1 MTNYD
6 TAVPSAET
14 AATPGRSASVKVYPL
29 RDTSTMLRRNVKQE
43 MRDKVAVLA
52 IIGIPVLFLL
62 LFVYVFGGALKASV
76 KTAGMPTYVDYILP
90 GLIIMTAAAGL
101 IGISTQ
107 TSVDMTAGIID
118 RFLTMA
124 IFRPSI
130 LLARV
135 VASALQTLASMVV
148 VFGIAFAVGFRS
160 NATPMGWLGTAGL
173 LALITFSLA
182 WLGLAFGLAAK
193 TVASAS
199 NGPFPLILL
208 PLVGSGIVPTSTMP
222 AGLRY
227 FAEYQPFSPMINTL
241 RGLLLGTSIGWS
253 WLIALAWCAGLGLLG
268 LAWSIS
274 VFNRRDRKRGV
285 PGPGFPGAPTQ

>member
-1 MTNYD
+1 MTNRE
-6 TAVPSAET
+6 AVVPSAEAVAT
-14 AATPGRSASVKVYPL
+14 AGRSGPVKVYPL

-43 MRDKVAVLA
+43 MRDKVAILA

-62 LFVYVFGGALKASV
+62 LFVYVFGGALKDSV
-76 KTAGMPTYVDYILP
+76 KLAGAHTYVDYVLP

-107 TSVDMTAGIID
+107 TSVDMTVGIID
-118 RFLTMA
+118 RFRTMA

-130 LLARV
+130 LIARV
-135 VASALQTLASMVV
+135 TASCLQTLVSMVV

-160 NATPMGWLGTAGL
+160 SATFMEWLGAAGL
-173 LALITFSLA
+173 LAFITFTLA

-222 AGLRY
+222 TGLRY
-227 FAEYQPFSPMINTL
+227 FAEYQPFSPMTNTL
-241 RGLLLGTSIGWS
+241 RGLLLGTSIGWT
-253 WLIALAWCAGLGLLG
+253 WLIALAWSAGLGLLG
-268 LAWSIS
+268 LVWSVS
-274 VFNRRDRKRGV
+274 VFNRRDGKRGV
-285 PGPGFPGAPTQ
+285 PGPVPPVPAVK

>member
-1 MTNYD
+1 MTNHH
-6 TAVPSAET
+6 TVVPPAGT
-14 AATPGRSASVKVYPL
+14 LAAPARPAPVKVYPL
-29 RDTSTMLRRNVKQE
+29 RDTSTMLRRDIKQE
-43 MRDKVAVLA
+43 MRDKVAVFA

-62 LFVYVFGGALKASV
+62 LFVYAFGGALEDSV
-76 KTAGMPTYVDYILP
+76 KLAGAPTYVDYVLP

-118 RFLTMA
+118 RFRTMA

-130 LLARV
+130 LIARV
-135 VASALQTLASMVV
+135 VASTLQTLASMVV

-160 NATPMGWLGTAGL
+160 NATVMDWIATAGL
-173 LALITFSLA
+173 LAFITFTLA

-241 RGLLLGTSIGWS
+241 RGLLLGTPIGWS
-253 WLIALAWCAGLGLLG
+253 WLIALTWCAGLGLLG
-268 LAWSIS
+268 VVWSIS

-285 PGPGFPGAPTQ
+285 PGPGMPAAQAH

>member
-1 MTNYD
+1 MTDYD
-6 TAVPSAET
+6 TAVPSPT
-14 AATPGRSASVKVYPL
+14 AVATPGRSASVKVYPL
-29 RDTSTMLRRNVKQE
+29 RDTSTMLRRNVRQQL
-43 MRDKVAVLA
+43 RDKVAIFA

-62 LFVYVFGGALKASV
+62 LFVYVFGGALQGSV
-76 KTAGMPTYVDYILP
+76 RLAGAPTYVDYVLP

-118 RFLTMA
+118 RFRTMA

-130 LLARV
+130 LIARV
-135 VASALQTLASMVV
+135 VASALQTLVSMVV
-148 VFGIAFAVGFRS
+148 VVAIAFAVGFRS
-160 NATPMGWLGTAGL
+160 NATFIEWLGAAGL
-173 LALITFSLA
+173 LAFITLTLA

-208 PLVGSGIVPTSTMP
+208 PLVGSGIVPTATMP
-222 AGLRY
+222 TGLRY
-227 FAEYQPFSPMINTL
+227 FAEYQPFSPVINTL

-253 WLIALAWCAGLGLLG
+253 WLIALAWCVGLGLLG
-268 LAWSIS
+268 LFWSIS
-274 VFNRRDRKRGV
+274 VFSRRDRKRGI
-285 PGPGFPGAPTQ
+285 PGPGIPGAPRE

>member
-1 MTNYD
+1 MTNHD
-6 TAVPSAET
+6 TIA
-14 AATPGRSASVKVYPL
+14 RSAGAIAAPSRPAPVRVYPL
-29 RDTSTMLRRNVKQE
+29 RDTSTMLRRNLKQQ
-43 MRDKVAVLA
+43 MRDKVAVFA

-62 LFVYVFGGALKASV
+62 LFVYVFGGALKDSV
-76 KTAGMPTYVDYILP
+76 KLAGAPTYVDYVLP

-101 IGISTQ
+101 IGVSTQ
-107 TSVDMTAGIID
+107 ASVDMTVGIID
-118 RFLTMA
+118 RFRTMA

-130 LLARV
+130 LIARV
-135 VASALQTLASMVV
+135 TASALQTLVSMVV
-148 VFGIAFAVGFRS
+148 VFGIAYAVGFRS
-160 NATPMGWLGTAGL
+160 SATLTDWLGAAGM
-173 LALITFSLA
+173 LAFITFTLA

-227 FAEYQPFSPMINTL
+227 FAQYQPFSPMTNTL
-241 RGLLLGTSIGWS
+241 RGLLLGTPIGWS

-274 VFNRRDRKRGV
+274 VFNRRDRKRGA
-285 PGPGFPGAPTQ
+285 PGPGSPGAPAQ

>member
-1 MTNYD
+1 MMNHD
-6 TAVPSAET
+6 AVVPSAKVV
-14 AATPGRSASVKVYPL
+14 AAPGRPVPVKVYPL
-29 RDTSTMLRRNVKQE
+29 RDTSTMLRRNIKQQ
-43 MRDKVAVLA
+43 MRDKVAILA

-62 LFVYVFGGALKASV
+62 LFVYVFGGALKESV
-76 KTAGMPTYVDYILP
+76 KLAGAPSYVDYVLP

-118 RFLTMA
+118 RFRTMA

-130 LLARV
+130 LIARV
-135 VASALQTLASMVV
+135 TASTLQTLVSMVV

-160 NATPMGWLGTAGL
+160 NATFMEWLGAAGL
-173 LALITFSLA
+173 LAFLTFTLA

-193 TVASAS
+193 SVGSAS
-199 NGPFPLILL
+199 NGPFPLIVL

-222 AGLRY
+222 TGLRY
-227 FAEYQPFSPMINTL
+227 FAEYQPFSPVINTL
-241 RGLLLGTSIGWS
+241 RGLLLGTPIGWS

-285 PGPGFPGAPTQ
+285 FGPGFATAP

>member
-1 MTNYD
+1 MT
-6 TAVPSAET
+6 T
-14 AATPGRSASVKVYPL
+14 YPL
-29 RDTSTMLRRNVKQE
+29 RDTSTMLRRNLKQE
-43 MRDKVAVLA
+43 LRDKVATGA

-62 LFVYVFGGALKASV
+62 LFVYVFGGALKGSV
-76 KTAGMPTYVDYILP
+76 KLAGTPTYVDFVLP

-118 RFLTMA
+118 RFRTMA
-124 IFRPSI
+124 IFRPAI
-130 LLARV
+130 LIARV
-135 VASALQTLASMVV
+135 VASAAQTLAAMVV
-148 VFGIAFAVGFRS
+148 VFGIAFATGFRS
-160 NATPMGWLGTAGL
+160 HATVPEWLAAAGL
-173 LALITFSLA
+173 LAFITFALA

-193 TVASAS
+193 TVGSAS

-222 AGLRY
+222 TGLRY
-227 FAEYQPFSPMINTL
+227 FAEYQPFSPVINTL
-241 RGLLLGTSIGWS
+241 RGLLLGTPTGWN

-268 LAWSIS
+268 LAWSIR
-274 VFNRRDRKRGV
+274 VFNRKDRKRGI

>member
-1 MTNYD
+1 MTNHH
-6 TAVPSAET
+6 TVVPPAGT
-14 AATPGRSASVKVYPL
+14 LAAPARPAPVKVYPL
-29 RDTSTMLRRNVKQE
+29 RDTSTMLRRDLRQE
-43 MRDKVAVLA
+43 MRDKVAVFA

-62 LFVYVFGGALKASV
+62 LFVYAFGGALEDSV
-76 KTAGMPTYVDYILP
+76 KLAGAPTYVDYVLP

-118 RFLTMA
+118 RFRTMA

-130 LLARV
+130 LIARV
-135 VASALQTLASMVV
+135 VASTLQTLASMVV

-160 NATPMGWLGTAGL
+160 NATVMDWIATAGL
-173 LALITFSLA
+173 LAFITFTLA

-241 RGLLLGTSIGWS
+241 RGLLLGTPIGWS

-268 LAWSIS
+268 VVWSIS
-274 VFNRRDRKRGV
+274 VFNRRDRERGV
-285 PGPGFPGAPTQ
+285 SGPGMPAAQAH

>member
-1 MTNYD
+1 MTNHH
-6 TAVPSAET
+6 TVVPPAGT
-14 AATPGRSASVKVYPL
+14 LAAPVRPAPVKVYPL
-29 RDTSTMLRRNVKQE
+29 RDTSTMLRRDIKQE
-43 MRDKVAVLA
+43 MRDKVAVFA

-62 LFVYVFGGALKASV
+62 LFVYAFGGALEDSV
-76 KTAGMPTYVDYILP
+76 KLAGAPSYVDYVLP

-118 RFLTMA
+118 RFRTMA

-130 LLARV
+130 LIARV
-135 VASALQTLASMVV
+135 VASSLQTLASMVV

-160 NATPMGWLGTAGL
+160 NATVTDWIAVAGL
-173 LALITFSLA
+173 LAFITFTLA

-241 RGLLLGTSIGWS
+241 RGLLLGTPIGWS

-268 LAWSIS
+268 VVWSIS

-285 PGPGFPGAPTQ
+285 PGPGMPAAQAR

>member
-1 MTNYD
+1 MTNHD
-6 TAVPSAET
+6 TAVPSAK
-14 AATPGRSASVKVYPL
+14 AVATSSRPDSVRVYPL
-29 RDTSTMLRRNVKQE
+29 RDTSTMLRRNVKQQ
-43 MRDKVAVLA
+43 MRDKVAILA
-52 IIGIPVLFLL
+52 IIGIPVLFLF
-62 LFVYVFGGALKASV
+62 LFVYVFGGALKGSV
-76 KTAGMPTYVDYILP
+76 KLAGAATYVDYVLP

-118 RFLTMA
+118 RFRTMA

-130 LLARV
+130 LIARV
-135 VASALQTLASMVV
+135 LASALQALVSMVV
-148 VFGIAFAVGFRS
+148 VFGFAFAVGFRS
-160 NATPMGWLGTAGL
+160 NAAFMEWLGAAGL

-193 TVASAS
+193 TVGSAS

-208 PLVGSGIVPTSTMP
+208 PLVGSGIVPTSTMST
-222 AGLRY
+222 GLRY

-241 RGLLLGTSIGWS
+241 RGLLIGTPIGWS
-253 WLIALAWCAGLGLLG
+253 WLIALAWCAALGLLG
-268 LAWSIS
+268 LLWSIS

-285 PGPGFPGAPTQ
+285 PGPGFPGAPAQ

>member
-1 MTNYD
+1 MTVRVYPVRD
-6 TAVPSAET
+6 TA
-14 AATPGRSASVKVYPL
+14 
-29 RDTSTMLRRNVKQE
+29 TMLRRNVKQE
-43 MRDKVAVLA
+43 MRDKVAIAA

-62 LFVYVFGGALKASV
+62 LFVYVFGGALKGSV
-76 KTAGMPTYVDYILP
+76 KLAGAPAYVDFVLP

-107 TSVDMTAGIID
+107 TSVDMTVGIID
-118 RFLTMA
+118 RFRTMA

-130 LLARV
+130 LVARV
-135 VASALQTLASMVV
+135 VASALQTLVSMVV

-160 NATPMGWLGTAGL
+160 HATFTEWIGAAGL
-173 LALITFSLA
+173 LVVITFALA

-241 RGLLLGTSIGWS
+241 RGLLLGTSIGWD
-253 WLIALAWCAGLGLLG
+253 WLIALVWCTGLGLLG
-268 LAWSIS
+268 LVWSIS

-285 PGPGFPGAPTQ
+285 PGPGLPGAPPQ

>member
-1 MTNYD
+1 MTNHD
-6 TAVPSAET
+6 TVVPSAG
-14 AATPGRSASVKVYPL
+14 AVATPGRLPSVKVYPL
-29 RDTSTMLRRNVKQE
+29 RDTSTMLRRNIKQE
-43 MRDKVAVLA
+43 VRDKVAVFA

-62 LFVYVFGGALKASV
+62 LFVYVFGGALMESV
-76 KTAGMPTYVDYILP
+76 KLAGAPTYIDYVLP

-118 RFLTMA
+118 RFRTMA

-130 LLARV
+130 LIARV
-135 VASALQTLASMVV
+135 VASTLQTLVSMVV

-160 NATPMGWLGTAGL
+160 GATLMEWLGAAGL
-173 LALITFSLA
+173 LAFITFSLA

-193 TVASAS
+193 SVASAS

-274 VFNRRDRKRGV
+274 VFNRRDRNRGI
-285 PGPGFPGAPTQ
+285 PGPGFSGAPAQ

>member
-1 MTNYD
+1 MTNHH
-6 TAVPSAET
+6 TVVPPAGT
-14 AATPGRSASVKVYPL
+14 LAAPARPAPVKVYPL
-29 RDTSTMLRRNVKQE
+29 RDTSTMLRRDIKQE
-43 MRDKVAVLA
+43 MRDKVAVFA

-62 LFVYVFGGALKASV
+62 LFVYAFGGALEDSV
-76 KTAGMPTYVDYILP
+76 KLAGAPSYVDYVLP

-118 RFLTMA
+118 RFRTMA

-130 LLARV
+130 LIARV
-135 VASALQTLASMVV
+135 VASTLQTLASMVV

-160 NATPMGWLGTAGL
+160 NATVMDWIATAGL
-173 LALITFSLA
+173 LAFITFTLA

-241 RGLLLGTSIGWS
+241 RGLLLGTPIGWS

-268 LAWSIS
+268 VVWSIS
-274 VFNRRDRKRGV
+274 VFNRRDRERGV
-285 PGPGFPGAPTQ
+285 SGPGMPAAQAH

>member
-1 MTNYD
+1 MTNHH
-6 TAVPSAET
+6 TVVPPAGT
-14 AATPGRSASVKVYPL
+14 LAAPARPAPVKVYPL
-29 RDTSTMLRRNVKQE
+29 RDTSTMLRRDIKQE
-43 MRDKVAVLA
+43 MRDKVAVFA

-62 LFVYVFGGALKASV
+62 LFVYAFGGALEDSV
-76 KTAGMPTYVDYILP
+76 KLAGAPTYVDYVLP

-118 RFLTMA
+118 RFRTMA

-130 LLARV
+130 LIARV

-160 NATPMGWLGTAGL
+160 NATVMDWIATAGL
-173 LALITFSLA
+173 LAFITFTLA

-241 RGLLLGTSIGWS
+241 RGLLLGTPIGWS

-268 LAWSIS
+268 VVWSIS
-274 VFNRRDRKRGV
+274 VFNRRDRERGV
-285 PGPGFPGAPTQ
+285 SGPGMPAAQAH